1 MDCSGRFVVAV
12 QKMLKILT
20 ETRAI
25 NLSSVAAD
33 QDVAVVVLVALVLC
47 GLSGPKGGRNEQQKG
62 ASTELQDETRCR
74 SDAERVKR
82 MKRMQLGQGP
92 RLADSGRCA

>member
-1 MDCSGRFVVAV
+1 MDCPDRFVVAV

-33 QDVAVVVLVALVLC
+33 QDVAVVV
-47 GLSGPKGGRNEQQKG
+47 
-62 ASTELQDETRCR
+62 
-74 SDAERVKR
+74 
-82 MKRMQLGQGP
+82 
-92 RLADSGRCA
+92 